1 MKRNLKIV
9 LLGIILLFALVIA
22 IWYKI
27 RIPDE
32 SRPNKLLNIPK
43 NAIWK
48 GAEDEGFWFEII
60 SINST
65 QKTYRIKIY
74 NDYNGEL
81 VVDADF
87 IKQDSC
93 KSELPLNKEIIKQIA
108 YFEFNKIEMKNDCS
122 LKIIKPVY
130 GGTFLEQNK

>member
-9 LLGIILLFALVIA
+9 LLGLTLLAIIVIV
-22 IWYKI
+22 IWFKI
-27 RIPDE
+27 RVPNE
-32 SRPNKLLNIPK
+32 STPNKLSNIPK
-43 NAIWK
+43 EAIWK

-65 QKTYRIKIY
+65 QRTYRIKIY

-87 IKQDSC
+87 KKQDSC
-93 KSELPLNKEIIKQIA
+93 KSELPLSKEIIKQIA
-108 YFEFNKIEMKNDCS
+108 YFEFDKIEMKNDCS
-122 LKIIKPVY
+122 LKIKKPVY